1 MCVDETFKP
10 LIGES
15 RKPLPPRPGS
25 VERVDYVSTRNGVAS
40 LFLACG
46 PLAGWRPI
54 DVTEHRRRTDWA
66 GLIRA
71 LLERRYREAMKPRR
85 NWTLL

>member
-1 MCVDETFKP
+1 VDETFKP

-40 LFLACG
+40 LSLACE

-66 GLIRA
+66 GFIRA
-71 LLERRYREAMKPRR
+71 SGGALS
-85 NWTLL
+85 